1 MKKYLSL
8 VRYELKTILKDP
20 MSLFMMLYPFLMLF
34 LMGFVLPAIL
44 ERTADPDS
52 AATRITL
59 LISFVVTLAVNG
71 YVGGALLGFSLLDN
85 KDENTLVNI
94 AVSPIRVSGYTAF
107 KLVYAFL
114 FGVLSNLILLGGMVW
129 IAKDKYVVMMPGG
142 LRVGLLD
149 SLTFWNILAFSVVS
163 SLFAP
168 TVALALPMVAKNK
181 IEGFALMKSGGFIV
195 MIPVLALLTAFTDWK
210 QYLLGIV
217 PNFWPVKALLNLTMG
232 TSNPADLPFWGYM
245 AIGTVMQLAFCTLFF
260 ALFIKK
266 SELK

>member
-8 VRYELKTILKDP
+8 VKYEMKTLLKDP
-20 MSLFMMLYPFLMLF
+20 MSLFMLLYPFLMLF

-52 AATRITL
+52 AAVRITL

-71 YVGGALLGFSLLDN
+71 YVGGALLGFSLLEN
-85 KDENTLVNI
+85 RDENTLVNI

-114 FGVLSNLILLGGMVW
+114 FGIFSNLVLLGGMVW
-129 IAKDKYVVMMPGG
+129 IAKDAYVVMMPGG
-142 LRVGLLD
+142 VRIGLLD
-149 SLTFWNILAFSVVS
+149 GLTFGNILVFSLVS

-168 TVALALPMVAKNK
+168 TVALILGMVAKNK
-181 IEGFALMKSGGFIV
+181 IEGFALMKSGGLVV
-195 MIPVLALLTAFTDWK
+195 MIPLLALLDAFADWK
-210 QYLLGIV
+210 QYLLGIA
-217 PNFWPVKALLNLTMG
+217 PNFWPIKALLNLTLG

-245 AIGTVMQLAFCTLFF
+245 TIGAGVQVLICALFF
-260 ALFIKK
+260 KLFLKK